1 MRKTICLFLFLVSA
15 FFCMAQQ
22 QAAAVDSM
30 KKALAKSVTAEEK
43 FELLDMLSRTLMNV
57 NLKEA
62 DEYGKQLISIAE
74 ESRDR
79 KLMIKAYMSN
89 GLRCSYFAGAQDYAN
104 RSIEYYNK
112 ALAIAKQNRFDDDIG
127 SVYLRLSG
135 IYLTIPDKDKALNY
149 ANQAFSIIS
158 ALTND
163 SLKTQANNIYGDVYL
178 SRNEKIIALR
188 YYLGALRIAEQIKNP
203 SLMRICYVNLS
214 DFYSSIEDYDKAI
227 DYYMS
232 AFKKLDD
239 MKERNVPYQ
248 RAIDLNN
255 IGKLYAEKKN
265 NDIAIS
271 YFEKS
276 LTMAD
281 SLKFSSLKVPAY
293 VSLLNQYLRMDQPQ
307 KALEYFNSKSGQ
319 ALKDF
324 LNNFGF
330 SGTVYQAYAA
340 IYTDLDKFDSAR
352 YYFNMASPYFEKNPN
367 EMVKINYYA
376 QLGEFYKKTGEYNKA
391 IDLYLKVKDMADRTG
406 QLESAERAAKHLDTL
421 YNKAGN
427 FQQASLYNSIYYQY
441 KDSIEKLNK
450 EKELAQVEAADE
462 QYRQKKLEEEKAE
475 KLHQKYNIQ
484 YMAIIIGI
492 TGLFLMMVVLG
503 MFKVSANT
511 IKLIGFF
518 AFLMFFEFIFLIFKK
533 NIYAF
538 THGEPWRDLA
548 FMIALAAVLVPLHH
562 WLEHKVIKYLT
573 SHNRLTASGKT
584 FMAKVFAG
592 KKSNDEKTKT

>member
-1 MRKTICLFLFLVSA
+1 L
-15 FFCMAQQ
+15 
-22 QAAAVDSM
+22 
-30 KKALAKSVTAEEK
+30 
-43 FELLDMLSRTLMNV
+43 
-57 NLKEA
+57 
-62 DEYGKQLISIAE
+62 
-74 ESRDR
+74 
-79 KLMIKAYMSN
+79 
-89 GLRCSYFAGAQDYAN
+89 
-104 RSIEYYNK
+104 
-112 ALAIAKQNRFDDDIG
+112 DDDIG
-127 SVYLRLSG
+127 AAYLRLSG
-135 IYLTIPDKDKALNY
+135 GYLTLNDKDKALNY

-163 SLKTQANNIYGDVYL
+163 SLKSQANNVYGDVYL
-178 SRNEKIIALR
+178 NRNEKIIALR

-203 SLMRICYVNLS
+203 SLMRTCYVKLS

-232 AFKKLDD
+232 GFKKLDD
-239 MKERNVPYQ
+239 MKEKNVPYQ
-248 RAIDLNN
+248 RAIDLNG
-255 IGKLYAEKKN
+255 IGKLYAEKKS

-271 YFEKS
+271 YFERS
-276 LTMAD
+276 LALAD

-330 SGTVYQAYAA
+330 NGVIDQAYAA

-352 YYFNMASPYFEKNPN
+352 YYFDKASPYFEKNPN
-367 EMVKINYYA
+367 EIIKINYYA
-376 QLGEFYKKTGEYNKA
+376 QLGEFYKKTGDYNKA
-391 IDLYLKVKDMADRTG
+391 IELYLQVKVMADRTG
-406 QLESAERAAKHLDTL
+406 QLDAAERAAKHLDTL

-450 EKELAQVEAADE
+450 EKELAQVEASDE
-462 QYRQKKLEEEKAE
+462 QYRQKKADEEKEE
-475 KLHQKYNIQ
+475 KLRQKYNIQ
-484 YMAIIIGI
+484 YMAITIGI
-492 TGLFLMMVVLG
+492 VALFIMLVVLG

-518 AFLMFFEFIFLIFKK
+518 AFLMSFEFIYLVFAK
-533 NIYAF
+533 NIHAL
-538 THGEPWRDLA
+538 THEEPVKELA
-548 FMIALAAVLVPLHH
+548 FMIALAALLVPLHH

-592 KKSNDEKTKT
+592 KKSNDEKTNT